1 MRLLSKSEAIM
12 HESFSR
18 IIPRRLFAIFAIV
31 ALLFAAPAAAA
42 PPPEKDPSDT
52 VRSDKPPD
60 KPNEQP
66 VEKPDEKPKRIV
78 QLGDGSVILS
88 ARDATVH
95 GTRLR
100 YERAKSTLGYWSNA
114 DDWVSWEFEITQP
127 GNLIVDLTESCGP
140 DSAGSHYTVEVGD
153 QKLKDKV
160 QETGSFRLFRV
171 RRLGTLQFEKPGLYT
186 LSVRAQDKPQFAVM
200 DLRSIRLSPPK
211 PEKPATPPPGDKKPA
226 AAPTPSRAGAPP
238 EPPAS
243 KS

>member
-1 MRLLSKSEAIM
+1 MRQPAKSEAIM
-12 HESFSR
+12 HESFLQ
-18 IIPRRLFAIFAIV
+18 IIQRRLFAISAMG
-31 ALLFAAPAAAA
+31 ALLFGGVATAATPPEVEPPAVV
-42 PPPEKDPSDT
+42 PPEKP
-52 VRSDKPPD
+52 K
-60 KPNEQP
+60 EQP
-66 VEKPDEKPKRIV
+66 SEKSDDKPKRIV
-78 QLGDGSVILS
+78 QLPDGSVILS

-114 DDWVSWEFEITQP
+114 DDWVGWEFEITQP
-127 GNLIVDLTESCGP
+127 GKLLVDLTESCGP
-140 DSAGSHYTVEVGD
+140 DSAGSHYTIEVGD

-211 PEKPATPPPGDKKPA
+211 PKKPLTPPPGDKKPA
-226 AAPTPSRAGAPP
+226 TIPTPSPAGAPH
-238 EPPAS
+238 EAPAS